1 MGVEFVATL
10 NRVHT
15 PTKAYIVQLYRS
27 L

>member
-15 PTKAYIVQLYRS
+15 PTTAYIVQLYRS